1 MRSKKG
7 KNPHTTPPK
16 KKKTPLGRNQKVP
29 QQIRRGA
36 RRARIRPERKGKAAL
51 QRKGKALRS
60 GGQRRSQRRIH
71 LKPQEARYHLPR
83 ETDRSQRTLEK
94 IPPRRSRRERRE
106 RQAEEKSPPGL
117 RRSWQSQQDLAR
129 VISPSEAAPGDLKE
143 RSSLPADIDL
153 PSQRSLRQKI
163 GVTTMAGGSIIPRG
177 IGALT
182 GSPNA
187 GKATATTTEEW
198 SIGSIADIIGENAG
212 KRQGR
217 SQSQDTSQRW
227 GEGRV
232 SGVTAT
238 GKGSPDMALYSAPR
252 PERPPRLQEFAGGR
266 PLGPR
271 DRPAPPSRGST
282 RRAGKDP
289 GHCRS
294 HPRGGAL
301 GSELGEG
308 GLVSRRRAGTPEKR
322 DEVGGGGTELR
333 PRASHRWAGRKE
345 SKQKRKIRGE
355 RSKKLRHH
363 GREEEEVAVAL
374 NKAGHGECSPEWPS
388 TKASGSKEMT
398 GFRGGKG
405 ESLRAGGK
413 RAEGDG
419 TEMPEEKMRAQKP
432 WVRII
437 QSKFRKWQRRTGKG
451 PPLGAAPRRRCPR
464 ERQLTE
470 PEGKF
475 EKEGCRWRPLQP
487 RRSEEGE
494 AERTGLESLE
504 SFGVTG
510 RNNPEMAAVGSD
522 PTKNGPYE
530 RGEET
535 PPLARDQKKLPAP
548 SSTAALS
555 EYEAGAQS
563 MHVSSPCD
571 GAATRSND
579 LVTVPWQLSEDLA
592 SDRRGAQKRAKQLA
606 FEGLPLGW
614 CGSDLFQCLLEV
626 LPLRSQDTGRRSSFG
641 VFPLPTSR
649 SVLLDYAPGI
659 TEFEVFWCLS
669 ICISL
674 NSLWGSEVLC
684 DGTLNEGQCKCLDGI
699 LRDVKRFIGIHQ
711 VVGKVDWENFFHV
724 KSIDYK
730 GDEVKVAQWFQWQN
744 IAPALPQDVGG
755 VPLDEVCTH
764 GCKEYVLN
772 FERYLKPE
780 SEWGAPTRPRV
791 MVADVD
797 WPEVCKGLVASG
809 VCVYIPEEDVF
820 HTGSG
825 PLLNGMFGVTKDE
838 TSEQGFEIHRLIM
851 NLIPLNGLCKPL
863 AGDVDTLPAWS
874 AMSPFFLQPNERL
887 LVSSEDVKC
896 FFYTM
901 SVPQCWVKFLAF
913 NKLVPDTVLPPEL
926 KGSRVYLASRVL
938 PMGFLNSVS
947 LAQHVHRNLV
957 KWSSTTTVDG
967 SNGVNVPE
975 AELRKDREFSVHNP
989 NWSVYLDNYDL
1000 LERVKCSEVSSLEG
1014 TQAAGVL
1021 SLRHEYEK
1029 WGIPRNLKKSVQRSS
1044 LCELQGATVDGEAG
1058 VAYPRESKLAKY
1070 FGMALDLCYQPFAT
1084 QRQWQV
1090 VCGGLVYFSMF
1101 RRPLLGSL
1109 NRVWQHIVSF
1119 DTKEK
1124 RRLATPP
1131 ECQLEL
1137 LRFLG
1142 MLPLAR
1148 MDFRLDMSPMVTCS
1162 DASQQGGG
1170 ICASGSLTP
1179 LGQVVAQGALRG
1191 EVPESGDLTVFSLGL
1206 FDGIGA
1212 LRVALELINVKV
1224 LGHVSVECNKSA
1236 QRVVESHY
1244 PGIEAVDDIQ
1254 LIDAAMVDGW
1264 AARYSQ
1270 CSLVLIGAGPPFKV
1284 FRG

>member
-1 MRSKKG
+1 
-7 KNPHTTPPK
+7 
-16 KKKTPLGRNQKVP
+16 V
-29 QQIRRGA
+29 
-36 RRARIRPERKGKAAL
+36 
-51 QRKGKALRS
+51 
-60 GGQRRSQRRIH
+60 
-71 LKPQEARYHLPR
+71 
-83 ETDRSQRTLEK
+83 
-94 IPPRRSRRERRE
+94 
-106 RQAEEKSPPGL
+106 
-117 RRSWQSQQDLAR
+117 
-129 VISPSEAAPGDLKE
+129 
-143 RSSLPADIDL
+143 
-153 PSQRSLRQKI
+153 
-163 GVTTMAGGSIIPRG
+163 
-177 IGALT
+177 
-182 GSPNA
+182 
-187 GKATATTTEEW
+187 
-198 SIGSIADIIGENAG
+198 
-212 KRQGR
+212 
-217 SQSQDTSQRW
+217 
-227 GEGRV
+227 
-232 SGVTAT
+232 T
-238 GKGSPDMALYSAPR
+238 GKD
-252 PERPPRLQEFAGGR
+252 
-266 PLGPR
+266 
-271 DRPAPPSRGST
+271 
-282 RRAGKDP
+282 
-289 GHCRS
+289 
-294 HPRGGAL
+294 
-301 GSELGEG
+301 
-308 GLVSRRRAGTPEKR
+308 
-322 DEVGGGGTELR
+322 
-333 PRASHRWAGRKE
+333 
-345 SKQKRKIRGE
+345 
-355 RSKKLRHH
+355 
-363 GREEEEVAVAL
+363 
-374 NKAGHGECSPEWPS
+374 SPE
-388 TKASGSKEMT
+388 
-398 GFRGGKG
+398 
-405 ESLRAGGK
+405 
-413 RAEGDG
+413 
-419 TEMPEEKMRAQKP
+419 
-432 WVRII
+432 I
-437 QSKFRKWQRRTGKG
+437 
-451 PPLGAAPRRRCPR
+451 AA
-464 ERQLTE
+464 
-470 PEGKF
+470 
-475 EKEGCRWRPLQP
+475 
-487 RRSEEGE
+487 
-494 AERTGLESLE
+494 
-504 SFGVTG
+504 
-510 RNNPEMAAVGSD
+510 MGSD

-530 RGEET
+530 GGEET
-535 PPLARDQKKLPAP
+535 PPLVREEKKLPAP
-548 SSTAALS
+548 SSAAALW

-563 MHVSSPCD
+563 MHVTSPSD
-571 GAATRSND
+571 GAAMRSND
-579 LVTVPWQLSEDLA
+579 LGTVPWQPSEDLA
-592 SDRRGAQKRAKQLA
+592 SDRRGEQKRARQLA

-649 SVLLDYAPGI
+649 SVLLNYAPGI
-659 TEFEVFWCLS
+659 TEFEIFWCLS

-674 NSLWGSEVLC
+674 NSLWGAEVLC
-684 DGTLNEGQCKCLDGI
+684 DGALNEGQCKCLDGI

-711 VVGKVDWENFFHV
+711 VVGKVDWANFFHV

-730 GDEVKVAQWFQWQN
+730 GDEVKVAQWFHWQN

-755 VPLDEVCTH
+755 VPLNEVCTH
-764 GCKEYVLN
+764 GCKDYVLN

-838 TSEQGFEIHRLIM
+838 TSDQGFEIYRLIM

-887 LVSSEDVKC
+887 LVSSEDVRC

-957 KWSSTTTVDG
+957 KWSSTTAVDG
-967 SNGVNVPE
+967 SVGANVPE

-989 NWSVYLDNYDL
+989 NWRVYLDNYDL

-1058 VAYPRESKLAKY
+1058 VAYPRENKLAKY

-1109 NRVWQHIVSF
+1109 NQVWQHIISF
-1119 DTKEK
+1119 DTKK
-1124 RRLATPP
+1124 KGSLATPP

-1148 MDFRLDMSPMVTCS
+1148 MDFRLDMSSMVTCS

-1170 ICASGSLTP
+1170 ICASGPLTP
-1179 LGQVVAQGALRG
+1179 FGQVVAQGALRG
-1191 EVPESGDLTVFSLGL
+1191 EVPESGDLAVFSLGL

-1244 PGIEAVDDIQ
+1244 PGVETVDDIQ
-1254 LIDAAMVDGW
+1254 LIDATMVESW

-1270 CSLVLIGAGPPFKV
+1270 CSLVIIGAGPPCQGVSGLNPGRKGALRDVRSNLFQEVPRVRDLVKRSFRWCAVHVLMESVGSMDSGDRQVMSDGYGAEPILCDAGTFTWCHRPRLYWLSWEIEEDEGAKLEQTGEVCTLKLTGKQHLDEVVRAGWHKV
-1284 FRG
+1284 DESRPFPTFTTSRPRSHAGYKPAGVHQCDLVELERWHNDQFRFPPYQYKTINCVRNRTGEYRIPDVSERELMMGFPLHYTANCCSKTEKKKAHYNDTRLTLLGNSWSVPVVAWLMSQLFWWLGWIARLSPQQILESCRPAVHQYVQGRLVRLPLNPSRKRCAGDAHQLACRLGNLVSIKGEDIMLSTPTSQMAKFHRLRASIPARLWRWTTIAGWKWTHGSEHINSLELRAVLTSIRWRIEKQKQVGCRMIHLTDSLVCLHALSRGRSSSRKLRRTMARVNALVLAGNVQMVWAYVHTDQNPADRPSRWGQRVKSKYRHAPKKSS